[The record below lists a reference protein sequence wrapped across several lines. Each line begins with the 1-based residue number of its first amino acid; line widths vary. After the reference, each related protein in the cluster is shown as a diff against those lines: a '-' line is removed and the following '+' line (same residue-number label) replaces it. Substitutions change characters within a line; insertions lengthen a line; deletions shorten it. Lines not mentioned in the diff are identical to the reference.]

1 MDSERKGL
9 NMIAIAKGAALL
21 LLAFALTEDCLVGG
35 GNPTEG
41 TSVLAPTIENVGTT
55 TGTNGTGCDGC
66 VVNVMV
72 KITWWSFG
80 VGKYTVNGVTSSI
93 DPVQPGMTTLIET
106 KLDLSCNSTKSV
118 TAFVPDVAN
127 TESSIEWTCSTCR

>member
-1 MDSERKGL
+1 M
-9 NMIAIAKGAALL
+9 
-21 LLAFALTEDCLVGG
+21 
-35 GNPTEG
+35 
-41 TSVLAPTIENVGTT
+41 LAPTIENVGTT

-66 VVNVMV
+66 VVNVVV

-93 DPVQPGMTTLIET
+93 DPMQPGMTTLIET

-118 TAFVPDVAN
+118 TAFVPDVSN